1 MHGDVAKPDP
11 DQVHETQLAEWKAAR
26 GVVAK
31 MDGTISGLRKYGFT
45 FITAILAADSIL
57 GQATDMAPYTV
68 SAPVK
73 LGVMLSTL
81 VLISALYATDR
92 FYRII
97 QSGARY
103 DAERLEDRLGMS
115 LTWTIRRTYGQ
126 FHGRYFVELI
136 YGLFAGATAVLG
148 FLILNASDLAWTT
161 VLASILV
168 AVFISVTE
176 IWASSAED
184 NMKDLMDLEN
194 IRLRSETRVRLT

>member
-1 MHGDVAKPDP
+1 MPGDGGTPGVDGVDAIR
-11 DQVHETQLAEWKAAR
+11 LAEWKMAR

-57 GQATDMAPYTV
+57 GQGTEMAPYTV
-68 SAPVK
+68 SPPVK

-97 QSGARY
+97 QTGARY
-103 DAERLEDRLGMS
+103 DAERLEDRLGMN
-115 LTWTIRRTYGQ
+115 LTWTIGKTYGQ
-126 FHGRYFVELI
+126 FHGRYFVEII

-161 VLASILV
+161 VLASLLV

-194 IRLRSETRVRLT
+194 IRLRSETRVRAT